1 MAIRI
6 GHPFSSRPYDL
17 PGMKGGKPEMSND
30 GNLFQ
35 KACLVQLS
43 TGCWQGVTALGSHL
57 MERIGNA
64 EWLKGAKVLIDPDC
78 LLPVRSVL
86 SKARGYLTKSA
97 LPFPIHGLTL
107 VPKEMLT
114 RIDETLCQMRDEFDA
129 EVQKFIEGYEEER
142 EKARDSLGHLFN
154 ESDYPIDVRR
164 KFRFEWRFITMDVPG
179 ESGLLTPELYER
191 EREKFQALME
201 ETRELATVALREE
214 FAGIVRHMVERLSG
228 EEDGKPKR
236 FQTSMLD
243 KMGEFLDSFG
253 DRNLFADEKLT
264 ELVDQAREVVSGL
277 STEELRQ
284 DGNLRRYIAG
294 EMNELRVAING
305 ALEDLPRRK
314 IRMAA

>member
-1 MAIRI
+1 MNNENI
-6 GHPFSSRPYDL
+6 
-17 PGMKGGKPEMSND
+17 
-30 GNLFQ
+30 FQ

-43 TGCWQGVTALGSHL
+43 TGCWQGCTALGSNL

-78 LLPVRSVL
+78 LSPIRAVL
-86 SKARGYLTKSA
+86 SKARGHLTKNA

-107 VPKEMLT
+107 VPKETLA
-114 RIDETLCQMRDEFDA
+114 RIDETLCQMKAEFEA
-129 EVQKFIEGYEEER
+129 EVEKFIGSYEEER
-142 EKARDSLGHLFN
+142 EKARESLGHLFN
-154 ESDYPIDVRR
+154 EADYPIDVRR

-179 ESGLLTPELYER
+179 RSGLLTPELYER
-191 EREKFQALME
+191 EKEKFQVLME
-201 ETRELATVALREE
+201 ETRELATVVLREE

-236 FQTSMLD
+236 FQASMLE

-253 DRNLFADEKLT
+253 DRNLFADEKLA

-284 DGNLRRYIAG
+284 DGNLRRYIAD
-294 EMNELRVAING
+294 EMNQLRVSIDG

>member
-1 MAIRI
+1 
-6 GHPFSSRPYDL
+6 
-17 PGMKGGKPEMSND
+17 MSEENI
-30 GNLFQ
+30 FH

-43 TGCWQGVTALGSHL
+43 TGCWQGVTALGSNL

-78 LLPVRSVL
+78 LMPVRSVL
-86 SKARGYLTKSA
+86 SKARTYLGKSA

-107 VPKEMLT
+107 VPKETLT
-114 RIDETLCQMRDEFDA
+114 RIDEALCGMKAEFES
-129 EVQKFIEGYEEER
+129 EVEKFIGSYEEER
-142 EKARDSLGHLFN
+142 EKARESLGHLFN
-154 ESDYPIDVRR
+154 EADYPIDVRR

-179 ESGLLTPELYER
+179 RSGILTPDLYER
-191 EREKFQALME
+191 EKEKFQTLME

-236 FQTSMLD
+236 FQASMLD

-253 DRNLFADEKLT
+253 DRNLFSDDKLA

-284 DGNLRRYIAG
+284 DSNLRKYIAS
-294 EMNELRVAING
+294 EMDELRVAIDG